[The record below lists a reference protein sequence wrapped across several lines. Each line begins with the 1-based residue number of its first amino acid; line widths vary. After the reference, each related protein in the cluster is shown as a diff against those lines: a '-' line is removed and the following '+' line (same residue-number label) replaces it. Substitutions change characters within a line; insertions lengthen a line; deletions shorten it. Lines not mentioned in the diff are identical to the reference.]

1 MKFNKK
7 QKIIWLAGAGLLM
20 LIIVTVI
27 CLGNWL
33 GKRRRNA
40 EIIQQAIT
48 NPQTI
53 KPGKFLNAVGTSF
66 RNLPEKQKKS
76 ILKDPALTEKYV
88 AEAICKE
95 LNKSF
100 KMLFCLPAPI
110 RKKIISTSA
119 ERLLNSARKNP
130 GKVTATFNSAGG
142 RGALNGASRFFLLY
156 LSGKEKAE
164 VAPLTA
170 AMYKI
175 VRQQSKGIKI
185 KNVK

>member
-1 MKFNKK
+1 MKISRK
-7 QKIIWLAGAGLLM
+7 QKIIWLTGAGLLV
-20 LIIVTVI
+20 LIIITVSY
-27 CLGNWL
+27 LGNWL
-33 GKRRRNA
+33 SNRRRNA

-53 KPGKFLNAVGTSF
+53 KPRKFLDAVGTSF
-66 RNLPEKQKKS
+66 RNLPEKQKKN
-76 ILKDPALTEKYV
+76 ILKDPKLTEKYV
-88 AEAICKE
+88 AEAMCKE

-110 RKKIISTSA
+110 RKKLISTSA

-130 GKVTATFNSAGG
+130 SHVTVTFNSAGG
-142 RGALNGASRFFLLY
+142 RGALKGASRFFLLY

-175 VRQQSKGIKI
+175 VRRQSKGTKL
-185 KNVK
+185 KSVE

>member
-7 QKIIWLAGAGLLM
+7 QKIIWSVSAGLLT
-20 LIIVTVI
+20 LVIVTVI
-27 CLGNWL
+27 WL
-33 GKRRRNA
+33 GHWLDERRRNA
-40 EIIQQAIT
+40 EMIQQAIM

-53 KPGKFLNAVGTSF
+53 KPEKFLNTVGTSF
-66 RNLPEKQKKS
+66 RDLPEKRKKS
-76 ILKDPALTEKYV
+76 ILKDPKLTEKYV
-88 AEAICKE
+88 ADAICKD

-110 RKKIISTSA
+110 RKKIISASA
-119 ERLLNSARKNP
+119 KRLLDSARKNP
-130 GKVTATFNSAGG
+130 GKVTATFNSIGG

-175 VRQQSKGIKI
+175 VRRQSKGIKLE
-185 KNVK
+185 NVK